1 MKISRL
7 EIKNF
12 IGIKDLTMDPGKV
25 NIIKGKNAQGK
36 TSVLEAIEKAFTN
49 NDRRPKVIRE
59 GAESALILIET
70 DDGLTIRRS
79 VTDKG
84 TNLTVK
90 NKEGFAAP
98 APQKLLAGISGQFS
112 FNPVDFLNKDDK
124 EQAQIILS
132 VAPIKV
138 TPEDVEAWTGQKV
151 TMLDYTQHGLQVVK
165 DLHAMFYDQRR
176 MCNAQ
181 VKASKAEVDSIE
193 IPEGFNPEEYRNVNL
208 RELYDELKTAQDTN
222 KSIRRANIKLQNMK
236 QREELII
243 AEARS
248 AVDAIVSRTAAQCE
262 VLKEKIIAL
271 RNQIEAIQKAGENEV
286 FQCENARRGKLVLLK
301 QERADCKATLAETK
315 PIDTQPLELKVQ
327 DFQDKQRLVALFDHK
342 LEASKRYS
350 SATSEALA
358 LDHTVKMLAEK
369 PAELVKQAA
378 LPIKDLGI
386 DEKGNITIAGR
397 PVRSL
402 STSEQIRLALDIAR
416 ATAGGLQLICVDG
429 WESLDKYSQDAFLK
443 EIEKDE
449 YQYFITAVSDND
461 LEISKREGPADG
473 QTL

>member
-12 IGIKDLTMDPGKV
+12 IGIKDLTMEPGKI
-25 NIIKGKNAQGK
+25 NLIKGKNAQGK

-49 NDRRPKVIRE
+49 NDRRPKVIRD

-165 DLHAMFYDQRR
+165 DLHALFYDQRR
-176 MCNAQ
+176 TVNAQ
-181 VKASKAEVDSIE
+181 VKASKTEVDAIE

-208 RELYDELKTAQDTN
+208 RELYDELKTAQDN
-222 KSIRRANIKLQNMK
+222 NESIAQANTKLQNMK

-243 AEARS
+243 AEANGT
-248 AVDAIVSRTAAQCE
+248 VDAIVARTAAQRD

-271 RNQIEAIQKAGENEV
+271 RNQIEALQEAGENEV
-286 FQCENARRGKLVLLK
+286 FQCESTRRGKLALIE
-301 QERADCKATLAETK
+301 QERADCKAILSERK
-315 PIDTQPLELKVQ
+315 PIDTQPLEIKVQ
-327 DFQDKQRLVALFDHK
+327 DFQDKQGLVALFDQK

-350 SATSEALA
+350 SAGAEALA

-378 LPIKDLGI
+378 LPIKNLGI

-416 ATAGGLQLICVDG
+416 ATAGELKLICIDG
-429 WESLDKYSQDAFLK
+429 FESIVGEAREELLK
-443 EIEKDE
+443 QINDDS
-449 YQYFITAVSDND
+449 YQYFITESAPGEV
-461 LEISKREGPADG
+461 EISKAG
-473 QTL
+473 

>member
-12 IGIKDLTMDPGKV
+12 IGIKDLTMEPGKI
-25 NIIKGKNAQGK
+25 NLIKGKNAQGK

-49 NDRRPKVIRE
+49 NDRRPKVIRD

-138 TPEDVEAWTGQKV
+138 TPEDVEAWTGRKV
-151 TMLDYTQHGLQVVK
+151 SMLDYTQHGLQVVK

-176 MCNAQ
+176 LCNAQ
-181 VKASKAEVDSIE
+181 VKASKAEVDAIE
-193 IPEGFNPEEYRNVNL
+193 IPEGFNPEEYRDVNL
-208 RELYDELKTAQDTN
+208 RELYDELKAAQDTN
-222 KSIRRANIKLQNMK
+222 AAIAAARNKLEKITERETLVKTEAKAEESEIKTRMKYIRELLQNK
-236 QREELII
+236 I
-243 AEARS
+243 AALQEQLKDSAASEARQL
-248 AVDAIVSRTAAQCE
+248 ADNEA
-262 VLKEKIIAL
+262 AL
-271 RNQIEAIQKAGENEV
+271 RG
-286 FQCENARRGKLVLLK
+286 RLVLLE
-301 QERADCKATLAETK
+301 QEKADCEAILKESQPVETEALETK
-315 PIDTQPLELKVQ
+315 VQ
-327 DFQDKQRLVALFDHK
+327 EYQDKQRLVALFDHK

-350 SATSEALA
+350 SAGAEALA

-378 LPIKDLGI
+378 LPIKNLGI

-397 PVRSL
+397 PVRAL

-416 ATAGGLQLICVDG
+416 ATAGELKLICIDG
-429 WESLDKYSQDAFLK
+429 FESIVGEAREELLK
-443 EIEKDE
+443 QINDDS
-449 YQYFITAVSDND
+449 YQYFITEAAAGDV
-461 LEISKREGPADG
+461 EISKAG
-473 QTL
+473 